1 MQCERERRDNP
12 VVFFDVSVGEKSV
25 GRLLIENFR
34 RLCTGETKE
43 PRTGRRRHYARC
55 PFHRVVK
62 DKLCQSGDYANH
74 DGSGG
79 ECTFGDS
86 PRAIGS
92 VQESISSLRDGKSV
106 DLPSPPLV
114 FNDENF
120 ILRHTGAGVLSM
132 ANSGPDSNTCQFYL
146 HFCPQPNFDGKHVVF
161 GCLVDTE
168 SYSVLE
174 QINAVATA
182 RGCCELAPKLAALV
196 GNWMDWS
203 GIGKRSTI
211 LLSRGAYIFDERTGK
226 PTTVRTP
233 DVTYIPR
240 RASRNPKDLELWQ
253 YGQEPYAP
261 SFLVEIDYLSG
272 EESQFVALD
281 QKMQNQY
288 FRHGVQLGWLIDPRP
303 GFRKMLE
310 YKRDEAGRL
319 YRVDND
325 EWRDLDGGDVL
336 PGFCINKTDL
346 EMDPNG
352 DVRAE
357 RKREA

>member
-1 MQCERERRDNP
+1 MQRERERRDNP

-62 DKLCQSGDYANH
+62 DKFCQSGDYANH

-92 VQESISSLRDGKSV
+92 
-106 DLPSPPLV
+106 
-114 FNDENF
+114 NF

-182 RGCCELAPKLAALV
+182 RGDPKEPV
-196 GNWMDWS
+196 K
-203 GIGKRSTI
+203 I
-211 LLSRGAYIFDERTGK
+211 SRA
-226 PTTVRTP
+226 
-233 DVTYIPR
+233 
-240 RASRNPKDLELWQ
+240 
-253 YGQEPYAP
+253 GQLFPA
-261 SFLVEIDYLSG
+261 
-272 EESQFVALD
+272 
-281 QKMQNQY
+281 
-288 FRHGVQLGWLIDPRP
+288 
-303 GFRKMLE
+303 
-310 YKRDEAGRL
+310 
-319 YRVDND
+319 
-325 EWRDLDGGDVL
+325 
-336 PGFCINKTDL
+336 
-346 EMDPNG
+346 
-352 DVRAE
+352 
-357 RKREA
+357 